1 MVFPQLIIVG
11 PKKGWMI
18 QDDLG
23 FGAIFQQTSSTVCR
37 LGDIRFEAISQLAK

>member
-1 MVFPQLIIVG
+1 MVFPQLITVE

-23 FGAIFQQTSSTVCR
+23 FGAIFQQTSSTVWVASD
-37 LGDIRFEAISQLAK
+37 LKLFPN